1 MQPRALLVAV
11 LLVLLASA
19 RAVEEEGSL
28 LDVLNSYIK
37 DALTSVESHVA
48 LPPSSWMT
56 DGFSSLKESWSKL
69 SRFWNPDP
77 ETTPTVA
84 P

>member
-1 MQPRALLVAV
+1 MAEQEQRTPQRRICPAQPRV
-11 LLVLLASA
+11 LAG
-19 RAVEEEGSL
+19 AVEEEGSL

-48 LPPSSWMT
+48 LQPRYALAPM
-56 DGFSSLKESWSKL
+56 
-69 SRFWNPDP
+69 
-77 ETTPTVA
+77 PTR